1 MNLLYY
7 VSVLDAVF
15 RIVIVFLNTEWNLIV
30 SGNLRR

>member
-15 RIVIVFLNTEWNLIV
+15 RIVIVFLNTEWNLIA